1 MQTIILGFQYVFS
14 DPISIALMVFG
25 VFVGIV
31 FGAIPG
37 LTATLGVTLFIPFT
51 YTLSAVQG
59 ICMLIAVYV
68 GGISGGLITATLINI
83 PGTPSSIYTCF
94 DGYPMTKQGKPAQA
108 LALGV
113 FCSLI
118 GGTFSAFALMAI
130 APQLAKISLSFGSWE
145 YFAVALMGLSV
156 VVSMCSESLLKGM
169 LGATFGLLLGSIG
182 IDAVSGVSRLTF
194 GYWQLQAGI
203 SSTALMM
210 GLFAITEVFSQS
222 LELHKPRPKIDF
234 HKTTLTPPLKEM
246 KGCWKAVGIACVVGT
261 GIGILPG
268 IGQNAST
275 LISYNAAKS
284 VSKRPEMFGHGCPE
298 GICASETSNNATN
311 GGALIPL
318 ICLGIP
324 GDLTTSALI
333 GGLMIHGLQPGPLL
347 YNDHPEIVGGVMCAY
362 FVTNVLMYVMELGLM
377 KAFVRMVNVK
387 LSYLFPAIVACCVLG
402 VYTLNNRMF
411 DVWVMIIFGFVG
423 YLLVSL
429 GVDMAPV
436 ILGFI
441 LGPLIEKYMRMALI
455 ASNGSWSGIF
465 KRPAAVG
472 FVIASIFFV
481 CLPFIRKLFG
491 ARNKTAE

>member
-1 MQTIILGFQYVFS
+1 MC
-14 DPISIALMVFG
+14 IALLALG
-25 VFVGIV
+25 VFVGII
-31 FGAIPG
+31 FGSIPG

-51 YTLSAVQG
+51 YTMQPVQG
-59 ICMLIAVYV
+59 LVMLIAVYV
-68 GGISGGLITATLINI
+68 GGISGGLITVTLINI

-94 DGYPMTKQGKPAQA
+94 DGYPMTKKGKPAQA
-108 LALGV
+108 LAIGV

-130 APQLAKISLSFGSWE
+130 APQLAKVSLSFGSWE

-156 VVSMCSESLLKGM
+156 VVAMCSDSLIKG
-169 LGATFGLLLGSIG
+169 LIGAVFGLLIGTVG
-182 IDAVSGVSRLTF
+182 IDSISGVSRLTF
-194 GYWQLQAGI
+194 GFWQLQGGI

-210 GLFAITEVFSQS
+210 GLFAITEVFNQS
-222 LELHKPRPKIDF
+222 LELHKPRPKIEF
-234 HKTTLTPPLKEM
+234 KKTTLIPPFSEM
-246 KGCWKAVGIACVVGT
+246 KSCWKAIGIGC

-275 LISYNAAKS
+275 LISYNLART
-284 VSKRPEMFGHGCPE
+284 VSKTPQEFGHGCPE
-298 GICASETSNNATN
+298 GISASETSNNATN

-318 ICLGIP
+318 VCLGIP

-347 YNDHPEIVGGVMCAY
+347 YSQHPELVGGIMVAY
-362 FVTNVLMYVMELGLM
+362 FMANVVMYIMELGLM

-387 LSYLFPAIVACCVLG
+387 LSFLFPAIVACCVLG

-423 YLLVSL
+423 YLLICL
-429 GVDMAPV
+429 GIDMAPV

-455 ASNGSWSGIF
+455 SANGNWADMF
-465 KRPAAVG
+465 NRPVSV
-472 FVIASIFFV
+472 FFVVIAILFV
-481 CLPFIRKLFG
+481 VVPVIK
-491 ARNKTAE
+491 KTVTHGKEKA

>member
-1 MQTIILGFQYVFS
+1 ML
-14 DPISIALMVFG
+14 LG
-25 VFVGIV
+25 VFVGII
-31 FGAIPG
+31 FGSIPG

-51 YTLSAVQG
+51 YTMSPVQG
-59 ICMLIAVYV
+59 LTMLIAVYV

-94 DGYPMTKQGKPAQA
+94 DGYPMTKKGKPAEA
-108 LALGV
+108 LAIGV

-118 GGTFSAFALMAI
+118 GGCVSAFALMAI

-156 VVSMCSESLLKGM
+156 VVAMCSKSMIKG
-169 LGATFGLLLGSIG
+169 LIGALFGLVIGGIG
-182 IDAVSGVSRLTF
+182 IDAISGVSRLTF
-194 GYWQLQAGI
+194 GFWQLQGGI

-210 GLFAITEVFSQS
+210 GLFAITEVFNQS
-222 LELHKPRPKIDF
+222 LELDKPRPKIEF
-234 HKTTLTPPLKEM
+234 KKTTLIPPLREM
-246 KGCWKAVGIACVVGT
+246 KSCWKAIGIGCVIGT

-275 LISYNAAKS
+275 LISYNLART
-284 VSKRPEMFGHGCPE
+284 VSKTPEEFGHGCPE

-318 ICLGIP
+318 VCLGIP

-347 YNDHPEIVGGVMCAY
+347 YNEHPELVGGIMVAY
-362 FVTNVLMYVMELGLM
+362 FMANVIMYVMELGLM

-387 LSYLFPAIVACCVLG
+387 LSFLFPAIVSCCVLG

-411 DVWVMIIFGFVG
+411 DVWVMIVFGFLG
-423 YLLVSL
+423 YLLICL
-429 GVDMAPV
+429 GIDMAPV

-455 ASNGSWSGIF
+455 ASNGSWGEMAT
-465 KRPAAVG
+465 RPVAVF
-472 FVIASIFFV
+472 FVIVAALFV
-481 CLPFIRKLFG
+481 IVPLLRKFMAF
-491 ARNKTAE
+491 ARKQN

>member
-1 MQTIILGFQYVFS
+1 MC
-14 DPISIALMVFG
+14 IALLALG
-25 VFVGIV
+25 VFVGII
-31 FGAIPG
+31 FGSIPG

-51 YTLSAVQG
+51 YTMQPVQG
-59 ICMLIAVYV
+59 LVMLIAVYG

-94 DGYPMTKQGKPAQA
+94 DGYPMTKKGKPAQA
-108 LALGV
+108 LAIGV

-130 APQLAKISLSFGSWE
+130 APQLAKVSLSFGSWE

-156 VVSMCSESLLKGM
+156 VVAMCSDSLIKG
-169 LGATFGLLLGSIG
+169 LIGAVFGLLIGTVG
-182 IDAVSGVSRLTF
+182 IDSISGVSRLTF
-194 GYWQLQAGI
+194 GFWQLQGGI

-210 GLFAITEVFSQS
+210 GLFAITEVFNQS
-222 LELHKPRPKIDF
+222 LELHKPRPKIEF
-234 HKTTLTPPLKEM
+234 KKTTLIPPFSEM
-246 KGCWKAVGIACVVGT
+246 KSCWKAIGIGC

-275 LISYNAAKS
+275 LISYNLART
-284 VSKRPEMFGHGCPE
+284 VSKTPQEFGHGCPE
-298 GICASETSNNATN
+298 GISASETSNNATN

-318 ICLGIP
+318 VCLGIP

-347 YNDHPEIVGGVMCAY
+347 YSQHPELVGGIMVAY
-362 FVTNVLMYVMELGLM
+362 FMANVVMYIMELGLM

-387 LSYLFPAIVACCVLG
+387 LSFLFPAIVACCVLG

-423 YLLVSL
+423 YLLICL
-429 GVDMAPV
+429 GIDMAPV

-455 ASNGSWSGIF
+455 SANGNWADMF
-465 KRPAAVG
+465 NRPVSV
-472 FVIASIFFV
+472 FFVVIAILFV
-481 CLPFIRKLFG
+481 VVPVIK
-491 ARNKTAE
+491 KTVTHGKEKA

>member
-1 MQTIILGFQYVFS
+1 MC
-14 DPISIALMVFG
+14 IALLALG
-25 VFVGIV
+25 VFVGII
-31 FGAIPG
+31 FGSIPG

-51 YTLSAVQG
+51 YTMQPVQG
-59 ICMLIAVYV
+59 LVMLIAVYV

-94 DGYPMTKQGKPAQA
+94 DGYPMTKKGKPAQA
-108 LALGV
+108 LAIGV
-113 FCSLI
+113 SCSLI

-130 APQLAKISLSFGSWE
+130 APQLAKVSLSFGSWE

-156 VVSMCSESLLKGM
+156 VVAMCSDSLIKG
-169 LGATFGLLLGSIG
+169 LIGAVFGLLIGTVG
-182 IDAVSGVSRLTF
+182 IDSISGVSRLTF
-194 GYWQLQAGI
+194 GFWQLQGGI

-210 GLFAITEVFSQS
+210 GLFAITEVFNQS
-222 LELHKPRPKIDF
+222 LELHKPRPKIEF
-234 HKTTLTPPLKEM
+234 KKTTLIPPFSEM
-246 KGCWKAVGIACVVGT
+246 KSCWKAIGIGC

-275 LISYNAAKS
+275 LISYNLART
-284 VSKRPEMFGHGCPE
+284 VSKTPQEFGHGCPE
-298 GICASETSNNATN
+298 GISASETSNNATN

-318 ICLGIP
+318 VCLGIP

-347 YNDHPEIVGGVMCAY
+347 YSQHPELVGGIMVAY
-362 FVTNVLMYVMELGLM
+362 FMANVVMYIMELGLM

-387 LSYLFPAIVACCVLG
+387 LSFLFPAIVACCVLG

-423 YLLVSL
+423 YLLICL
-429 GVDMAPV
+429 GIDMAPV

-455 ASNGSWSGIF
+455 SANGNWADMF
-465 KRPAAVG
+465 NRPVSV
-472 FVIASIFFV
+472 FFVVIAILFV
-481 CLPFIRKLFG
+481 VVPVIK
-491 ARNKTAE
+491 KTVTHGKEKA

>member
-1 MQTIILGFQYVFS
+1 MSTIILGFQYVFS
-14 DPISIALMVFG
+14 DPMCIFLMLLG
-25 VFVGIV
+25 VFVGII
-31 FGAIPG
+31 FGSIPG

-51 YTLSAVQG
+51 YTMTAVQG
-59 ICMLIAVYV
+59 LTMLIAVYV

-94 DGYPMTKQGKPAQA
+94 DGYPMTKKGKPAEA
-108 LALGV
+108 LAIGV

-118 GGTFSAFALMAI
+118 GGCVSAFALMAI
-130 APQLAKISLSFGSWE
+130 APQLAKVSLSFGSWE

-156 VVSMCSESLLKGM
+156 VVAMCSKSMIKG
-169 LGATFGLLLGSIG
+169 LIGAIFGLAIGGVG
-182 IDAVSGVSRLTF
+182 IDSISGVSRLTF
-194 GYWQLQAGI
+194 GFWQLQGGI

-210 GLFAITEVFSQS
+210 GLFAITEVFNQS
-222 LELHKPRPKIDF
+222 LELDKPRPKIEF
-234 HKTTLTPPLKEM
+234 KKTTLIPPLGEM
-246 KGCWKAVGIACVVGT
+246 KSCWKAIGIGCVIGT

-275 LISYNAAKS
+275 LISYNLART
-284 VSKRPEMFGHGCPE
+284 VSKTPDEFGKGCPE
-298 GICASETSNNATN
+298 GICASESSNNATN

-318 ICLGIP
+318 VCLGIP

-347 YNDHPEIVGGVMCAY
+347 YNEHPELVGGIMVSY
-362 FVTNVLMYVMELGLM
+362 FLANVVMYVMELGLM

-387 LSYLFPAIVACCVLG
+387 LSFLFPAIVSCCVLG

-411 DVWVMIIFGFVG
+411 DVWVMIIFGFLG
-423 YLLVSL
+423 YLLICL
-429 GVDMAPV
+429 GIDMAPV

-455 ASNGSWSGIF
+455 ASNGSWGEMLG
-465 KRPAAVG
+465 RPVAV
-472 FVIASIFFV
+472 FFVVIAALFV
-481 CLPFIRKLFG
+481 VVPIARKALG
-491 ARNKTAE
+491 LKKKAE

>member
-1 MQTIILGFQYVFS
+1 MC
-14 DPISIALMVFG
+14 IALLALG
-25 VFVGIV
+25 VFVGII
-31 FGAIPG
+31 FGSIPG

-51 YTLSAVQG
+51 YTMQPVQG
-59 ICMLIAVYV
+59 LVMLIAVYV

-94 DGYPMTKQGKPAQA
+94 DGYPMTKKGKPAQA
-108 LALGV
+108 LAIGV

-130 APQLAKISLSFGSWE
+130 APQLAKVSLSFGSWE

-156 VVSMCSESLLKGM
+156 VLRLADQGPDRRGVRPAHRHGRHRLHQRRLPSDFRLLQG
-169 LGATFGLLLGSIG
+169 
-182 IDAVSGVSRLTF
+182 
-194 GYWQLQAGI
+194 GI

-210 GLFAITEVFSQS
+210 GLFAITEVFNQS
-222 LELHKPRPKIDF
+222 LELHKPRPKIEF
-234 HKTTLTPPLKEM
+234 KKTTLIPPFSEM
-246 KGCWKAVGIACVVGT
+246 KSCWKAIGIGCVIGT

-275 LISYNAAKS
+275 LISYNLART
-284 VSKRPEMFGHGCPE
+284 VSKTPQEFGHGCPE
-298 GICASETSNNATN
+298 GISASETSNNATN

-318 ICLGIP
+318 VCLGIP

-347 YNDHPEIVGGVMCAY
+347 YSQHPELVGGIMVAY
-362 FVTNVLMYVMELGLM
+362 FMANVVMYVMELGLM

-387 LSYLFPAIVACCVLG
+387 LSFLFPAIVACCVLG

-423 YLLVSL
+423 YLLICL
-429 GVDMAPV
+429 GIDMAPV

-455 ASNGSWSGIF
+455 SANGNWADMF
-465 KRPAAVG
+465 NRPVSA
-472 FVIASIFFV
+472 FFV
-481 CLPFIRKLFG
+481 VIVILFVVVPVIK
-491 ARNKTAE
+491 KTVTHGKGKA

>member
-1 MQTIILGFQYVFS
+1 VETIILGFEYVLS
-14 DPISIALMVFG
+14 DPFSVFLLMFG
-25 VFVGIV
+25 VFVGII
-31 FGAIPG
+31 FGSIPG

-51 YTLSAVQG
+51 YTMSAVQG

-94 DGYPMTKQGKPAQA
+94 DGYPMTKKGKPAEA
-108 LALGV
+108 LAIGV

-130 APQLAKISLSFGSWE
+130 APQLAKVSLSFGSWE
-145 YFAVALMGLSV
+145 YFAVALMGLSI
-156 VVSMCSESLLKGM
+156 VVSMCSDSLMKG
-169 LGATFGLLLGSIG
+169 LIGAVFGLLLGCIG

-194 GYWQLQAGI
+194 GFWQLQAGI

-210 GLFAITEVFSQS
+210 GLFAITEVFNQS
-222 LELHKPRPKIDF
+222 LELHKPRPKIEF
-234 HKTTLTPPLKEM
+234 HKSTLIPPMSEM
-246 KGCWKAVGIACVVGT
+246 KSCWKAVVIGCVVGT

-275 LISYNAAKS
+275 LISYNGARS
-284 VSKRPEMFGHGCPE
+284 VSKTPEEFGKGCAE
-298 GICASETSNNATN
+298 GIAASESSNNATN
-311 GGALIPL
+311 GGALVPL
-318 ICLGIP
+318 VCLGIP

-347 YNDHPEIVGGVMCAY
+347 YTDHPEVVGGIMCAY
-362 FVTNVLMYVMELGLM
+362 FLSNVIMYVIELGLM
-377 KAFVRMVNVK
+377 RAFVRMVNVK
-387 LSYLFPAIVACCVLG
+387 MSFLFPAIVACCVLG

-423 YLLVSL
+423 YLLVCL
-429 GVDMAPV
+429 GIDMAPV

-455 ASNGSWSGIF
+455 ASNGQWGRIVERPVAVIF
-465 KRPAAVG
+465 VVAAMLFIFMPLVKK
-472 FVIASIFFV
+472 VI
-481 CLPFIRKLFG
+481 RFG
-491 ARNKTAE
+491 KKA

>member
-1 MQTIILGFQYVFS
+1 MCIF
-14 DPISIALMVFG
+14 LMLLG
-25 VFVGIV
+25 VFVGII
-31 FGAIPG
+31 FGSIPG

-51 YTLSAVQG
+51 YTMSPVQG
-59 ICMLIAVYV
+59 LTMLIAVYV

-94 DGYPMTKQGKPAQA
+94 DGYPMTKKGKPAQA
-108 LALGV
+108 LAIGV

-118 GGTFSAFALMAI
+118 GGSVSAFALMAI

-156 VVSMCSESLLKGM
+156 VVAMCSKSMIKG
-169 LGATFGLLLGSIG
+169 LIGAIFGLVVG
-182 IDAVSGVSRLTF
+182 GVSRLTF
-194 GYWQLQAGI
+194 GFWQLQGGI

-210 GLFAITEVFSQS
+210 GLFAITEVFNQS
-222 LELHKPRPKIDF
+222 LELDKPRPKIEF
-234 HKTTLTPPLKEM
+234 KKTTLIPPLGEM
-246 KGCWKAVGIACVVGT
+246 KSCWKAIGIGCVIGT

-275 LISYNAAKS
+275 LISYNLART
-284 VSKRPEMFGHGCPE
+284 VSKTPEEFGHGCPE

-318 ICLGIP
+318 VCLGIP

-347 YNDHPEIVGGVMCAY
+347 YNEHPELVGGIMVAY
-362 FVTNVLMYVMELGLM
+362 FMANVVMYIMELGLM

-387 LSYLFPAIVACCVLG
+387 LSYLFPAIVSCCVLG

-411 DVWVMIIFGFVG
+411 DVWVMIVFGFLG
-423 YLLVSL
+423 YLLICL
-429 GVDMAPV
+429 GIDMAPV

-455 ASNGSWSGIF
+455 SANGNWGEMLS
-465 KRPAAVG
+465 RPVAV
-472 FVIASIFFV
+472 FFV
-481 CLPFIRKLFG
+481 VVALLFVVVPLLRKFMVFT
-491 ARNKTAE
+491 KKEK

>member
-1 MQTIILGFQYVFS
+1 MC
-14 DPISIALMVFG
+14 IALLALG
-25 VFVGIV
+25 VFVGII
-31 FGAIPG
+31 FGSIPG

-51 YTLSAVQG
+51 YTMQPVQG
-59 ICMLIAVYV
+59 LVMLIAVYV

-94 DGYPMTKQGKPAQA
+94 DGYPMTKKGKPAQA
-108 LALGV
+108 LAIGV

-130 APQLAKISLSFGSWE
+130 APQLAKVSLSFGSWE

-156 VVSMCSESLLKGM
+156 VVAMCSDSLIKG
-169 LGATFGLLLGSIG
+169 LIGAVFGLLIGTVG
-182 IDAVSGVSRLTF
+182 IDSISGVSRLTF
-194 GYWQLQAGI
+194 GFWQLQGGI

-210 GLFAITEVFSQS
+210 GLFAITEVFNQS
-222 LELHKPRPKIDF
+222 LELHKPRPKIEF
-234 HKTTLTPPLKEM
+234 KKTTLIPPFSEM
-246 KGCWKAVGIACVVGT
+246 KSCWKAIGIGCVIGT
-261 GIGILPG
+261 GILPG

-275 LISYNAAKS
+275 LISYNLART
-284 VSKRPEMFGHGCPE
+284 VSKTPQEFGHGCPE
-298 GICASETSNNATN
+298 GISASETSNNATN

-318 ICLGIP
+318 VCLGIP

-347 YNDHPEIVGGVMCAY
+347 YSQHPELVGGIMVAY
-362 FVTNVLMYVMELGLM
+362 FMANVVMYIMELGLM

-387 LSYLFPAIVACCVLG
+387 LSFLFPAIVACCVLG

-423 YLLVSL
+423 YLLICL
-429 GVDMAPV
+429 GIDMAPV

-455 ASNGSWSGIF
+455 SANGNWADMF
-465 KRPAAVG
+465 NRPVSV
-472 FVIASIFFV
+472 FFVVIAILFV
-481 CLPFIRKLFG
+481 VVPVIK
-491 ARNKTAE
+491 KTVTHGKEKA

>member
-1 MQTIILGFQYVFS
+1 MCIVL
-14 DPISIALMVFG
+14 LLLG
-25 VFVGIV
+25 VFVGII
-31 FGAIPG
+31 FGSIPG

-51 YTLSAVQG
+51 YTMAPVQG
-59 ICMLIAVYV
+59 LTMLIAVYV

-94 DGYPMTKQGKPAQA
+94 DGYPMTKKGKPAQA
-108 LALGV
+108 LAIGV

-118 GGTFSAFALMAI
+118 GGTVSAFALMAI
-130 APQLAKISLSFGSWE
+130 APQLAKVSLSFGSWE

-156 VVSMCSESLLKGM
+156 VVAMCSDSLIKG
-169 LGATFGLLLGSIG
+169 LIGALLGLLLGGIG
-182 IDAVSGVSRLTF
+182 IDAISGVSRMTF
-194 GYWQLQAGI
+194 GFWQLQAGI

-210 GLFAITEVFSQS
+210 GLFAITEVFNQS
-222 LELHKPRPKIDF
+222 LELNKPRPKIEF
-234 HKTTLTPPLKEM
+234 TKTTLIPPLSEM
-246 KGCWKAVGIACVVGT
+246 KSCWKAIGIGCVIGT

-275 LISYNAAKS
+275 LISYNLART
-284 VSKRPEMFGHGCPE
+284 VSKTPEEFGHGCPE
-298 GICASETSNNATN
+298 GICASESSNNATN

-318 ICLGIP
+318 VCLGIP

-347 YNDHPEIVGGVMCAY
+347 YSEHPELVGGIMCAY
-362 FVTNVLMYVMELGLM
+362 FLANVVMYVMELGLM

-411 DVWVMIIFGFVG
+411 DVWVMICFGVLG
-423 YLLVSL
+423 YLLICL
-429 GVDMAPV
+429 GINMAPV

-455 ASNGSWSGIF
+455 ASNGNWGEITG
-465 KRPAAVG
+465 RPVAV
-472 FVIASIFFV
+472 FFV
-481 CLPFIRKLFG
+481 VVAALFVVVPVVRKLLILTKKRG
-491 ARNKTAE
+491 NALSGDCS

>member
-1 MQTIILGFQYVFS
+1 MC
-14 DPISIALMVFG
+14 IALLALG
-25 VFVGIV
+25 VFVGII
-31 FGAIPG
+31 FGSIPG

-51 YTLSAVQG
+51 YTMQPVQG
-59 ICMLIAVYV
+59 LVMLIAVYV

-94 DGYPMTKQGKPAQA
+94 DGYPMTKKGKPAQA
-108 LALGV
+108 LAIGV

-130 APQLAKISLSFGSWE
+130 APQLAKVSLSFGSWE

-156 VVSMCSESLLKGM
+156 VVAMCSDSLIKG
-169 LGATFGLLLGSIG
+169 LIGAVFGLLIGTVG
-182 IDAVSGVSRLTF
+182 IDSISGVSRLTF
-194 GYWQLQAGI
+194 GFWQLQGGI

-210 GLFAITEVFSQS
+210 GLFAITEVFNQS
-222 LELHKPRPKIDF
+222 LELHKPRPKIEF
-234 HKTTLTPPLKEM
+234 KKTTLIPPFSEM
-246 KGCWKAVGIACVVGT
+246 KSCWKAIGIGC

-275 LISYNAAKS
+275 LISYNLART
-284 VSKRPEMFGHGCPE
+284 VSKTPQEFGHGCPE
-298 GICASETSNNATN
+298 DISASETSNNATN

-318 ICLGIP
+318 VCLGIP

-347 YNDHPEIVGGVMCAY
+347 YSQHPELVGGIMVAY
-362 FVTNVLMYVMELGLM
+362 FMANVVMYIMELGLM

-387 LSYLFPAIVACCVLG
+387 LSFLFPAIVACCVLG

-423 YLLVSL
+423 YLLICL
-429 GVDMAPV
+429 GIDMAPV

-455 ASNGSWSGIF
+455 SANGNWADMF
-465 KRPAAVG
+465 NRPVSV
-472 FVIASIFFV
+472 FFVVIAILFV
-481 CLPFIRKLFG
+481 VVPVIK
-491 ARNKTAE
+491 KTVTHGKEKA

>member
-1 MQTIILGFQYVFS
+1 MSTIILGFQFIFS
-14 DPISIALMVFG
+14 DPMCIALLLLG
-25 VFVGIV
+25 IFVGII
-31 FGAIPG
+31 FGSIPG

-51 YTLSAVQG
+51 YAMSPVQG
-59 ICMLIAVYV
+59 LTMLIAVYV

-94 DGYPMTKQGKPAQA
+94 DGYPMTKKGKPAQA
-108 LALGV
+108 LAIGV
-113 FCSLI
+113 FCSLV
-118 GGTFSAFALMAI
+118 GGAFSAFALMAI
-130 APQLAKISLSFGSWE
+130 APQLARISLSFGSWE

-156 VVSMCSESLLKGM
+156 VVAMCSNSMMKGLIGALIGLM
-169 LGATFGLLLGSIG
+169 LGGIG
-182 IDAVSGVSRLTF
+182 IDSISGVSRLTF
-194 GYWQLQAGI
+194 GFWQLQAGL

-210 GLFAITEVFSQS
+210 GLFAITEVFNQS
-222 LELHKPRPKIDF
+222 LELHKPRPKIEF
-234 HKTTLTPPLKEM
+234 AKTTLIPPFAEM
-246 KGCWKAVGIACVVGT
+246 KSCWKAIGIGCVVGT

-275 LISYNAAKS
+275 LISYNLS
-284 VSKRPEMFGHGCPE
+284 RTVSKTPEEFGHGCPE
-298 GICASETSNNATN
+298 GISASETSNNATN

-318 ICLGIP
+318 VCLGIP

-347 YNDHPEIVGGVMCAY
+347 YSEHPELVGGIMCAY
-362 FVTNVLMYVMELGLM
+362 FMANVIMYVMELGLM

-387 LSYLFPAIVACCVLG
+387 LSYLFPAIVGCCVLG

-423 YLLVSL
+423 YLLICL
-429 GVDMAPV
+429 GIDMAPV

-455 ASNGSWSGIF
+455 ASNGNWGDITT
-465 KRPAAVG
+465 RPVAV
-472 FVIASIFFV
+472 FFV
-481 CLPFIRKLFG
+481 VVAVLFVVVPIARKLLVLTKK
-491 ARNKTAE
+491 AK

>member
-1 MQTIILGFQYVFS
+1 MC
-14 DPISIALMVFG
+14 IALLALG
-25 VFVGIV
+25 VFVGII
-31 FGAIPG
+31 FGSIPG
-37 LTATLGVTLFIPFT
+37 LTATLGVTLFSPFT
-51 YTLSAVQG
+51 YTMQPVQG
-59 ICMLIAVYV
+59 LVMLIAVYV

-94 DGYPMTKQGKPAQA
+94 DGYPMTKKGKPAQA
-108 LALGV
+108 LAIGV

-130 APQLAKISLSFGSWE
+130 APQLAKVSLSFGSWE

-156 VVSMCSESLLKGM
+156 VVAMCSDSLIKG
-169 LGATFGLLLGSIG
+169 LIGAVFGLLIGTVG
-182 IDAVSGVSRLTF
+182 IDSISGVSRLTF
-194 GYWQLQAGI
+194 GFWQLQGGI

-210 GLFAITEVFSQS
+210 GLFAITEVFNQS
-222 LELHKPRPKIDF
+222 LELHKPRPKIEF
-234 HKTTLTPPLKEM
+234 KKTTLIPPFSEM
-246 KGCWKAVGIACVVGT
+246 KSCWKAIGIGC

-275 LISYNAAKS
+275 LISYNLART
-284 VSKRPEMFGHGCPE
+284 VSKTPQEFGHGCPE
-298 GICASETSNNATN
+298 GISASETSNNATN

-318 ICLGIP
+318 VCLGIP

-347 YNDHPEIVGGVMCAY
+347 YSQHPELVGGIMVAY
-362 FVTNVLMYVMELGLM
+362 FMANVVMYIMELGLM

-387 LSYLFPAIVACCVLG
+387 LSFLFPAIVACCVLG

-423 YLLVSL
+423 YLLICL
-429 GVDMAPV
+429 GIDMAPV

-455 ASNGSWSGIF
+455 SANGNWADMF
-465 KRPAAVG
+465 NRPVSV
-472 FVIASIFFV
+472 FFVVIAILFV
-481 CLPFIRKLFG
+481 VVPVIK
-491 ARNKTAE
+491 KTVTHGKEKA

>member
-1 MQTIILGFQYVFS
+1 MSTIILGFQYIFS
-14 DPISIALMVFG
+14 DPMTIALLLLG
-25 VFVGIV
+25 IFVGII
-31 FGAIPG
+31 FGSIPG

-51 YTLSAVQG
+51 YVMSPVQG
-59 ICMLIAVYV
+59 LTTLIAVYV

-94 DGYPMTKQGKPAQA
+94 DGYPMTKNGKPAQA
-108 LALGV
+108 LAIGV
-113 FCSLI
+113 FCSLV

-145 YFAVALMGLSV
+145 YFAVAVMGLSV
-156 VVSMCSESLLKGM
+156 VVAMCSNSMIKGLLGALLGLM
-169 LGATFGLLLGSIG
+169 LGGIG
-182 IDAVSGVSRLTF
+182 IDSISGVSRLTF
-194 GYWQLQAGI
+194 GFWQLQAGI

-210 GLFAITEVFSQS
+210 GLFAITEVFNQS
-222 LELHKPRPKIDF
+222 LELHKPRPKINF
-234 HKTTLTPPLKEM
+234 AKTTLIPPISEM
-246 KGCWKAVGIACVVGT
+246 KSSWKAVGIGCVVGT

-275 LISYNAAKS
+275 LISYNLART
-284 VSKRPEMFGHGCPE
+284 VSKTPEMFGHGCPE
-298 GICASETSNNATN
+298 GIAASETSNNATN

-318 ICLGIP
+318 VCLGIP

-347 YNDHPEIVGGVMCAY
+347 YSEHPELVGGIMVAY
-362 FVTNVLMYVMELGLM
+362 FLANVVMYVMELGLM

-411 DVWVMIIFGFVG
+411 DVWVMIIFGFLG
-423 YLLVSL
+423 YFLICL
-429 GVDMAPV
+429 GIDMAPV

-455 ASNGSWSGIF
+455 ASNGHWGQIAT
-465 KRPAAVG
+465 RPVALF
-472 FVIASIFFV
+472 FVIIAVLFV
-481 CLPFIRKLFG
+481 VVPIVRKLLILTKKP
-491 ARNKTAE
+491 A

>member
-1 MQTIILGFQYVFS
+1 MC
-14 DPISIALMVFG
+14 IALLALG
-25 VFVGIV
+25 VFVGII
-31 FGAIPG
+31 FGSIPG

-51 YTLSAVQG
+51 YTMQPVQG
-59 ICMLIAVYV
+59 LVMLIAVYV

-94 DGYPMTKQGKPAQA
+94 DGYPMTKKGKPAQA
-108 LALGV
+108 LAIGV

-130 APQLAKISLSFGSWE
+130 APQLAKVSLSFGSWE

-156 VVSMCSESLLKGM
+156 VVAMCSDSLIKG
-169 LGATFGLLLGSIG
+169 LIGAVFGLLIGTVG
-182 IDAVSGVSRLTF
+182 IDSISGVSRLTF
-194 GYWQLQAGI
+194 GFWQLQGGI

-210 GLFAITEVFSQS
+210 GLFAITEVFNQS
-222 LELHKPRPKIDF
+222 LELHKPRPKIEF
-234 HKTTLTPPLKEM
+234 KKTTLIPPFSEM
-246 KGCWKAVGIACVVGT
+246 KSCWKAIGIGC

-275 LISYNAAKS
+275 LISYNLART
-284 VSKRPEMFGHGCPE
+284 VSKTPQEFGHGFPE
-298 GICASETSNNATN
+298 GISASETSNNATN

-318 ICLGIP
+318 VCLGIP

-347 YNDHPEIVGGVMCAY
+347 YSQHPELVGGIMVAY
-362 FVTNVLMYVMELGLM
+362 FMANVVMYIMELGLM

-387 LSYLFPAIVACCVLG
+387 LSFLFPAIVACCVLG

-423 YLLVSL
+423 YLLICL
-429 GVDMAPV
+429 GIDMAPV

-455 ASNGSWSGIF
+455 SANGNWADMF
-465 KRPAAVG
+465 NRPVSV
-472 FVIASIFFV
+472 FFVVIAILFV
-481 CLPFIRKLFG
+481 VVPVIK
-491 ARNKTAE
+491 KTVTHGKEKA

>member
-1 MQTIILGFQYVFS
+1 MC
-14 DPISIALMVFG
+14 IALLALG
-25 VFVGIV
+25 VFVGII
-31 FGAIPG
+31 FGSIPG

-51 YTLSAVQG
+51 YTMQPVQG
-59 ICMLIAVYV
+59 LVMLIAVYV

-94 DGYPMTKQGKPAQA
+94 DGYPMTKKGKPAQA
-108 LALGV
+108 LAIGV

-130 APQLAKISLSFGSWE
+130 APQLAKVSLSFGSWE

-156 VVSMCSESLLKGM
+156 VVAMCSDSLIKG
-169 LGATFGLLLGSIG
+169 LIGAVFGLLIGTVGIASI
-182 IDAVSGVSRLTF
+182 SGVSRLTF
-194 GYWQLQAGI
+194 GFWQLQGGI

-210 GLFAITEVFSQS
+210 GLFAITEVFNQS
-222 LELHKPRPKIDF
+222 LELHKPRPKIEF
-234 HKTTLTPPLKEM
+234 KKTTLIPPFSEM
-246 KGCWKAVGIACVVGT
+246 KSCWKAIGIGC

-275 LISYNAAKS
+275 LISYNLART
-284 VSKRPEMFGHGCPE
+284 VSKTPQEFGHGCPE
-298 GICASETSNNATN
+298 GISASETSNNATN

-318 ICLGIP
+318 VCLGIP

-347 YNDHPEIVGGVMCAY
+347 YSQHPELVGGIMVAY
-362 FVTNVLMYVMELGLM
+362 FMANVVMYIMELGLM

-387 LSYLFPAIVACCVLG
+387 LSFLFPAIVACCVLG

-423 YLLVSL
+423 YLLICL
-429 GVDMAPV
+429 GIDMAPV

-455 ASNGSWSGIF
+455 SANGNWADMF
-465 KRPAAVG
+465 NRPVSV
-472 FVIASIFFV
+472 FFVVIAILFV
-481 CLPFIRKLFG
+481 VVPVIK
-491 ARNKTAE
+491 KTVTHGKEKA